1 MTQLLLETATDVCSV
16 AVARDGV
23 ILAEHTATEVHQHAS
38 HLTIFIRD
46 VMSTA
51 GVEMEELDEVVLSD
65 GPGSFTSLRVGAAT
79 AKGLCM
85 ALPGLKLR
93 VVPTLLALAMAAPK
107 HDEMTLAVINSRRGE
122 VYGQLFDFSGAR
134 PQVQGTLE
142 KQGLDHLRP
151 LLLAPQNIRLTEVN
165 WLHDITMAANSGY
178 FQVCGSGQQ
187 RIWDALGNVGQNV
200 GFAKPEHCSARLL
213 LAPASAPEG
222 SRLADV
228 ATYEPFYLNPP
239 FVTVSKK
246 KPLG

>member
-23 ILAEHTATEVHQHAS
+23 ILAEHTAKEVYQHAS
-38 HLTIFIRD
+38 HLTVFIRD
-46 VMSTA
+46 VMASA
-51 GVEMEELDEVVLSD
+51 GVEMVELDEVVLSD

-93 VVPTLLALAMAAPK
+93 VVPTLLSLAVMLRNAKP
-107 HDEMTLAVINSRRGE
+107 TLTVINSRRGE
-122 VYGQLFDFSGAR
+122 VYGQLFGAR
-134 PQVQGTLE
+134 TQVQGENKKAGWEEALWSS
-142 KQGLDHLRP
+142 
-151 LLLAPQNIRLTEVN
+151 PQNIRLTEDEWFEKLN
-165 WLHDITMAANSGY
+165 EAAGGIGFNLSGP
-178 FQVCGSGQQ
+178 GQQ
-187 RIWDALGNVGQNV
+187 RVQDHL
-200 GFAKPEHCSARLL
+200 PEGVILQGTGLKHCSARLL

-222 SRLADV
+222 SRLVDV